1 MYRAI
6 GLRTL
11 CTDAELIL
19 YQRYWEQFIDYGKF
33 MFIAVVSALVP
44 FFLVYHFSS
53 REAQLIIPSILYF
66 TLYLSINAVCK
77 THPYQLMVPILKKM
91 VRR

>member
-1 MYRAI
+1 MYMIIIFFVSINFGLI
-6 GLRTL
+6 GVCIGQLVYGLYAPTL
-11 CTDAELIL
+11 NSYYTKDLIGV
-19 YQRYWEQFIDYGKF
+19 RYWEQFIDYGKF

-66 TLYLSINAVCK
+66 TL
-77 THPYQLMVPILKKM
+77 
-91 VRR
+91 

>member
-1 MYRAI
+1 
-6 GLRTL
+6 
-11 CTDAELIL
+11 
-19 YQRYWEQFIDYGKF
+19 